1 MMEQSEQAHK
11 LPLTK
16 DRRLF
21 VRIPGAL
28 VVEIQIAAEDNY
40 QTVSEYVRSILAQ
53 DVLRKAKK

>member
-1 MMEQSEQAHK
+1 MENNNAHK

-16 DRRLF
+16 GKRLF
-21 VRIPGAL
+21 VRIPGVL
-28 VVEIQIAAEDNY
+28 MIEIQIAAEDSY